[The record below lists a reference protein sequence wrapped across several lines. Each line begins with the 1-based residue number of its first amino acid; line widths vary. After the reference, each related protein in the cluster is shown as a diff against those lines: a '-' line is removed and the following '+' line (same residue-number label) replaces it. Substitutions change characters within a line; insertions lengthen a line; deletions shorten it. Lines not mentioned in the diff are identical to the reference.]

1 MSAFKSGRS
10 LTKGWPLGV
19 WAVEYRVAASPFLL
33 WGEEEEEE
41 EEVEEKILNVEFG
54 VEEGGLPGV
63 SEMWDGVF
71 LLALEFG
78 FPGGRGW

>member
-1 MSAFKSGRS
+1 MGSQRVGHN
-10 LTKGWPLGV
+10 
-19 WAVEYRVAASPFLL
+19 WATNTVKVHLRKLYS
-33 WGEEEEEE
+33 EEE

>member
-1 MSAFKSGRS
+1 M
-10 LTKGWPLGV
+10 
-19 WAVEYRVAASPFLL
+19 WAVENRVAARPFLL
-33 WGEEEEEE
+33 WGEEEE